1 MKDFLRQNG
10 ILLIVAAVLAAVV
23 LSLCSSLLGFNPL
36 SNLLGVIA
44 TPFRAAVTSVTEW
57 LDDRYDYAFH
67 YDELLEENAALK
79 QQLAEA
85 QKELEEAQ
93 DANRQNELLRELL
106 GLSEKHSDFVFEDA
120 RVTARSTSNWAS
132 TLTINKGSGS
142 DVEVGD
148 CVIDAYGNLVGIVS
162 EVGFNYAV
170 VSTVIDPTTELG
182 GRIARTDD
190 DAVLQGDFT
199 LMRSGRLRLSYLS
212 DDAQLLAG
220 DRISTSGLGDLY
232 PAGLVAGV
240 VESVHTDADGLSRY
254 AVVAPAADLENVRY
268 VFVIKDFDVV
278 S

>member
-10 ILLIVAAVLAAVV
+10 ILLVVAAALAAAVLG
-23 LSLCSSLLGFNPL
+23 LCSSLLGVDPL
-36 SNLLGVIA
+36 SSLLGVIA
-44 TPFRAAVTSVTEW
+44 APFRSAAASVSEW

-106 GLSEKHSDFVFEDA
+106 GLSEKHSDLELEDA
-120 RVTARSTSNWAS
+120 RVTTRSTSNWSS
-132 TLTINKGSGS
+132 TLTINKGSSSG
-142 DVEVGD
+142 VEVGD

-162 EVGFNYAV
+162 ETGLNYAV
-170 VSTVIDPTTELG
+170 IATVIDPTTELG

-190 DAVLQGDFT
+190 DAVLQGDFA
-199 LMRSGRLRLSYLS
+199 LMRSGALRLSYLG
-212 DDAQLLAG
+212 DDVQLLAG
-220 DRISTSGLGDLY
+220 DRVSTSGLGDLY
-232 PAGLVAGV
+232 PAGLTVGV

-254 AVVAPAADLENVRY
+254 AVITPAADLENVRY
-268 VFVIKDFDVV
+268 VFVVKDFDVV

>member
-10 ILLIVAAVLAAVV
+10 ILLLVAAILAAAVLG
-23 LSLCSSLLGFNPL
+23 LCSSLLGFNPL

-44 TPFRAAVTSVTEW
+44 TPFRAAVSSVEEW
-57 LDDRYDYAFH
+57 LEDRRDYAFH

-106 GLSEKHSDFVFEDA
+106 GLSEKHADFVYEDA

-132 TLTINKGSGS
+132 TLTINKGTSSG
-142 DVEVGD
+142 VETGD

-162 EVGFNYAV
+162 EVGLNYAV
-170 VSTVIDPTTELG
+170 VATVLDPSTELG
-182 GRIARTDD
+182 GRISRTDD

-199 LMRSGRLRLSYLS
+199 LMREGRLRLSYLS
-212 DDAQLLAG
+212 DGTRLLAG

-232 PAGLVAGV
+232 PAGLVAGT

-254 AVVAPAADLENVRY
+254 AVVAPAADLQNVRY

-278 S
+278 A